1 MLESATETVNQVSAQ
16 SGDIEKI
23 LQVISA
29 IAEQTNLL
37 ALNAAIEAA
46 RAGEHGRGFAVVAD
60 EVRSL
65 ANRTQLSSS
74 EISEMIA
81 SLQAGAG
88 RAVEVMQS
96 SKQLAQQTVEQ
107 TLQAEN
113 ALAKIRQEVGSIN
126 EMNAQIATASEE
138 QGAVAEEVNH
148 RVSRVADA
156 GIAGPGGAGDP
167 GAGGR
172 QFHQRKPADG
182 HRDVPCLGAQVPQAP
197 DGCAAAGGILPLRA
211 DRPAVV
217 PLSLPRPCCAAAAG
231 PGLTVAVAGPPAG

>member
-1 MLESATETVNQVSAQ
+1 M
-16 SGDIEKI
+16 
-23 LQVISA
+23 
-29 IAEQTNLL
+29 
-37 ALNAAIEAA
+37 
-46 RAGEHGRGFAVVAD
+46 
-60 EVRSL
+60 RSL

-138 QGAVAEEVNH
+138 QGAVAEEVNQSVTRIH
-148 RVSRVADA
+148 DS
-156 GIAGPGGAGDP
+156 
-167 GAGGR
+167 
-172 QFHQRKPADG
+172 
-182 HRDVPCLGAQVPQAP
+182 
-197 DGCAAAGGILPLRA
+197 
-211 DRPAVV
+211 
-217 PLSLPRPCCAAAAG
+217 
-231 PGLTVAVAGPPAG
+231 TVASSSASNQVASSSQDLTLLAEELNRKVNYFRG

>member
-1 MLESATETVNQVSAQ
+1 MLESATETVNCVSAQ

-23 LQVISA
+23 LQVITA

-60 EVRSL
+60 VRSL

-138 QGAVAEEVNH
+138 QGAVAEEVNQSVTRIH
-148 RVSRVADA
+148 DSTVASSA
-156 GIAGPGGAGDP
+156 ASNRGVFQPGPDP
-167 GAGGR
+167 ARRRAESQGQLLPR
-172 QFHQRKPADG
+172 LTTRWLNRKP
-182 HRDVPCLGAQVPQAP
+182 RPQ
-197 DGCAAAGGILPLRA
+197 GRGF
-211 DRPAVV
+211 
-217 PLSLPRPCCAAAAG
+217 SLPTIWNAG
-231 PGLTVAVAGPPAG
+231 

>member
-1 MLESATETVNQVSAQ
+1 M
-16 SGDIEKI
+16 
-23 LQVISA
+23 
-29 IAEQTNLL
+29 
-37 ALNAAIEAA
+37 
-46 RAGEHGRGFAVVAD
+46 
-60 EVRSL
+60 RSL

-138 QGAVAEEVNH
+138 QGAVAEEVNQSVTRIH
-148 RVSRVADA
+148 DSTVASSA
-156 GIAGPGGAGDP
+156 ASNQVASSSPGPDPARRGAESQG
-167 GAGGR
+167 
-172 QFHQRKPADG
+172 Q
-182 HRDVPCLGAQVPQAP
+182 L
-197 DGCAAAGGILPLRA
+197 
-211 DRPAVV
+211 
-217 PLSLPRPCCAAAAG
+217 LPRLTTRWLNRKAPTTR
-231 PGLTVAVAGPPAG
+231 PGLFTFRRSGMPVR